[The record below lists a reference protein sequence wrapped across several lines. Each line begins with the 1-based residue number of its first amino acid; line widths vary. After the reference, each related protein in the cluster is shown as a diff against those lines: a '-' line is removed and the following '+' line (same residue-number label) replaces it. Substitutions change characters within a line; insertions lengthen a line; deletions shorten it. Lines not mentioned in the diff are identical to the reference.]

1 MESGMNPRV
10 KRTQRDYS
18 LAFKLALVDQV
29 EKGEVTYKQAQDR
42 YGIQGRSTVLSWL
55 RKHGR
60 LDWSLGT
67 PTFAGLGVQPL
78 SDQPSTQTP
87 EQRIKE
93 LERQLAE
100 TQQKADFFEA
110 VVDVLKRDYGVS
122 IVKKPH
128 AASSKRT
135 SW

>member
-1 MESGMNPRV
+1 MESVMNPSI

-29 EKGEVTYKQAQDR
+29 EKGELTYKQAQDR

-67 PTFAGLGVQPL
+67 PTFACLGAQSM
-78 SDQPSTQTP
+78 SDQPSVQTP

-93 LERQLAE
+93 LERQLAD

-110 VVDVLKRDYGVS
+110 VVDVLKRDFGVS
-122 IVKKPH
+122 IVKKPR
-128 AASSKRT
+128 ATSSKRT
-135 SW
+135 P

>member
-1 MESGMNPRV
+1 MNPNV

-29 EKGEVTYKQAQDR
+29 EKGELTYKQAQDK

-55 RKHGR
+55 RKYGR

-67 PTFAGLGVQPL
+67 PYFACLGAKRM
-78 SDQPSTQTP
+78 SDNPSTQTP

-110 VVDVLKRDYGVS
+110 VVDVLKRDYGVN
-122 IVKKPH
+122 IVKKPR
-128 AASSKRT
+128 ATSSKRT
-135 SW
+135 P